1 MSAGAPVLLLTDRR
15 FWRRSIGSEQRIAS
29 LLEHLA
35 GRRTPIAAAY
45 LGRIERQEREAL
57 ARFLARLPH
66 LEFHARPLDP
76 VGWLADRLGPG
87 IRPPENPLL
96 AERRPGR
103 RRFAQRVLRALEPR
117 AVIVEFTRLTPTVY
131 PRPAGAPNPAPYL
144 IDTHD
149 LLHQRAARFREHG
162 AVVDLD
168 VDARDEAAALAT
180 YDAILAIQSGE
191 ARALRAL
198 LPGKPVLV
206 VPHGLALPV
215 PTPGFAPGPRPIRL
229 GLLGGRDRSNAVG
242 LHWFL
247 DQVWSKLGASVG
259 ERVELVVAGQL
270 AASWT
275 RMEKGMRRIAAV
287 DSIDAFWPAIDVAIN
302 PVRFG
307 SGLKIK
313 NVEALAYA
321 RALLTTPIGAEG
333 LEDAAPRGL
342 RIAESAADWLA
353 VLSSWLDAPDEIERT
368 GRAGRAYAERHFAPA
383 AAFSALDAYLDALPV
398 EDASREATA

>member
-1 MSAGAPVLLLTDRR
+1 MIGGAPVLLLTDRR

-35 GRRTPIAAAY
+35 GRSVPVCAVY
-45 LGRIERQEREAL
+45 LGRLARGEREAL
-57 ARFLARLPH
+57 ARFLAPLPP
-66 LEFHARPLDP
+66 LEFHSRPRDVL
-76 VGWLADRLGPG
+76 GWFEDRLGTG
-87 IRPPENPLL
+87 RHRPSNPLL

-103 RRFAQRVLRALEPR
+103 RRFVQRLLRELEPR
-117 AVIVEFTRLTPTVY
+117 AVIVEFTRLTPSVY
-131 PRPAGAPNPAPYL
+131 PRPPGARSRAPYL

-149 LLHQRAARFREHG
+149 LLHRRAARYREHG
-162 AVVDLD
+162 AAVDLD

-198 LPGKPVLV
+198 LPEKPVLL
-206 VPHGLALPV
+206 VPHGFALPS
-215 PTPGFAPGPRPIRL
+215 PIPGFAPGPRPIRL
-229 GLLGGRDRSNAVG
+229 GLLGGRDRSNAAG

-247 DQVWSKLGASVG
+247 DHVWSKLRGKVG
-259 ERVELVVAGQL
+259 EHVELVVAGQL
-270 AASWT
+270 AATWT
-275 RMEKGMRRIAAV
+275 RMEKGMRRMGTV

-333 LEDAAPRGL
+333 LEDAAPMGL

-353 VLSSWLDAPDEIERT
+353 ILSAWLDDPEQIERT
-368 GRAGRAYAERHFAPA
+368 GRAGRHFAERHFSPA
-383 AAFSALDAYLDALPV
+383 AAFAALDAYLDALPV
-398 EDASREATA
+398 DDASREGTA